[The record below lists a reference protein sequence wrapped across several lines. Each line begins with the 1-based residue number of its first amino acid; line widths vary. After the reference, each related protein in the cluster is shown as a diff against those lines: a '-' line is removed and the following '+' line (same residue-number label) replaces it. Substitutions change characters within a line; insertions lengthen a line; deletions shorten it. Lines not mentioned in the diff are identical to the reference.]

1 MDFIRFALPT
11 VPSPSDLMVL
21 NTRGYNDRYVSHLT
35 CVKKGVKGLASKQ
48 MQIKSFALL
57 DPAWLNWSITAELF
71 QWTTFSTRKY
81 RSIQSTCRGS
91 YRITRIMRLG
101 SIIWQNFKRP
111 TRAYGS
117 CTRMDSMRHFPS
129 KAQLL
134 WLFCTVLWW
143 VLLILAW
150 NYTWNKTTGKNTTWV
165 VSNLHC
171 WLTCLEGWWTLR
183 LLPDKFDHLALGS
196 CI

>member
-1 MDFIRFALPT
+1 MDFIRFAPPT

-129 KAQLL
+129 KPSCYDCSVLFSDECCSSWPEITLETRQLVKIQHGL
-134 WLFCTVLWW
+134 SAIFTVDWLV
-143 VLLILAW
+143 
-150 NYTWNKTTGKNTTWV
+150 
-165 VSNLHC
+165 
-171 WLTCLEGWWTLR
+171 
-183 LLPDKFDHLALGS
+183 
-196 CI
+196 